1 MHNAMHDP
9 ITDPVDNHA
18 TQTYLA
24 LRFALLLLPA
34 LLLISIGAQVVADS
48 FCVLQSISAYY
59 HTAVRGVFVGALCA
73 IGACLIVYRGN
84 LARENV
90 LLDYSG
96 FMAFL
101 VAFVPTEFD
110 RTCTTAGTP
119 IPDNPGLAD
128 AVANNVL
135 SLLIVTLIAA
145 VAAWKV
151 RMLRPDPGAPL
162 TPFAR
167 RTLLVTLGLLAIGGV
182 VFFVQ
187 RDLVLRY
194 GHAVAAVL
202 LFAGIIAVVWYNA
215 DDFATKRGV
224 GLWWNRYTVTA
235 VAMAATV
242 VACVVLYLLGARY
255 AVLIAEALLIA
266 EFGVFWGLQTVE
278 LGNRKVRPATREAGE
293 QEAVEATTP

>member
-1 MHNAMHDP
+1 MDNTV
-9 ITDPVDNHA
+9 TDPVDNHA

-24 LRFALLLLPA
+24 LRFAMLLLAA
-34 LLLISIGAQVVADS
+34 LLLISIGVQVVADS

-84 LARENV
+84 LDRENV

-110 RTCTTAGTP
+110 RTCTADGTP
-119 IPDNPGLAD
+119 TPDNPGLSD

-135 SLLIVTLIAA
+135 SVLLVAVIAA
-145 VAAWKV
+145 VAAWRV

-162 TPFAR
+162 TAFAK
-167 RTLLVTLGLLAIGGV
+167 RTLLVTLCLLVIGGV
-182 VFFVQ
+182 VFFTEP
-187 RDLVLRY
+187 DLVLRY

-215 DDFATKRGV
+215 ADFAAKRGV
-224 GLWWNRYTVTA
+224 GLWWNRYTVMA

-242 VACVVLYLLGARY
+242 VACVALYLVGVPY
-255 AVLIAEALLIA
+255 AVLIVEALLIA
-266 EFGVFWGLQTVE
+266 EFGVFWGMQTAE
-278 LGNRKVRPATREAGE
+278 LGNREVRPVTREPGAK
-293 QEAVEATTP
+293 EAVEATSP